1 MAVAYSEDIAAAGA
15 VAGLPYGDNACA
27 VAHGFYTGIAHQPW
41 AAFVEAMRAEQQEPE
56 EQRLVPLMVIHSA
69 NDTVVPIRNA
79 RHLRDSWI
87 AYYGAEATP
96 ASTQDCTA
104 EGVPCAHD
112 RFADP
117 EGGPWW
123 RRCSTPG
130 RDSAGRTSGWA
141 IARGRCDDTG
151 PIGAAV
157 QLLPAARARAVTAA
171 DWRGARQARLEGPD
185 WHAERFQSSVSR

>member
-87 AYYGAEATP
+87 AYYGADATP
-96 ASTQDCTA
+96 AGTQDCTA
-104 EGVPCAHD
+104 EGVPFAHD

-117 EGGPWW
+117 EGGPWSRW
-123 RRCSTPG
+123 CATTS

-141 IARGRCDDTG
+141 IARAASTIPG
-151 PIGAAV
+151 PSE
-157 QLLPAARARAVTAA
+157 LLCSFF
-171 DWRGARQARLEGPD
+171 RQHELAP
-185 WHAERFQSSVSR
+185 

>member
-69 NDTVVPIRNA
+69 NDTVVPIKERPEPSRFLDRLLRRRGHTRQHPGLHRGRRALRA
-79 RHLRDSWI
+79 RPLRRSGGGTVVEMVCYD
-87 AYYGAEATP
+87 EP
-96 ASTQDCTA
+96 
-104 EGVPCAHD
+104 
-112 RFADP
+112 RF
-117 EGGPWW
+117 
-123 RRCSTPG
+123 
-130 RDSAGRTSGWA
+130 GRTHFWVGD
-141 IARGRCDDTG
+141 REGRFDDTG

-171 DWRGARQARLEGPD
+171 DWRGARQARLEGPG